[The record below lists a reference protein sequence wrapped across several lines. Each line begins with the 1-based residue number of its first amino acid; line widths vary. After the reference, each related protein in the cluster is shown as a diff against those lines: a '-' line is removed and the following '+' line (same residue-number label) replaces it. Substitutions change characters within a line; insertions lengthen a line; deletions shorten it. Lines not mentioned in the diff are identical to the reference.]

1 MRWLALAALA
11 FVLSDWIQAI
21 PLKVFVCVL
30 GSVVFIG
37 YVFLIWLAHVV
48 AQADANLDDRS

>member
-21 PLKVFVCVL
+21 SLKVFVCVL
-30 GSVVFIG
+30 GSLVLVG
-37 YVFLIWLAHVV
+37 YVFLVWLAHVV
-48 AQADANLDDRS
+48 AEADRNLDN